1 MEFLGDAALDFSITK
16 HYFETSAQEKRDP
29 GKLTDLRSA
38 AVNNEHFAQVAV
50 RHKLYNHL
58 LHNSLP
64 LKIFIDQYVEHLKS
78 AVTDDEIC
86 YGWEGDNNPD
96 VCMNP

>member
-1 MEFLGDAALDFSITK
+1 LEFLGDAALDFSITK

-50 RHKLYNHL
+50 RHKLYNYL
-58 LHNSLP
+58 LHNSPP
-64 LKIFIDQYVEHLKS
+64 LKNFIDKYVEHLRC
-78 AVTDDEIC
+78 AVTDEESC
-86 YGWEGDNNPD
+86 YGWEGDNNPE

>member
-1 MEFLGDAALDFSITK
+1 LEFLGDAVLDFSITK

-50 RHKLYNHL
+50 RHKLYNYL
-58 LHNSLP
+58 LHNSLS
-64 LKIFIDQYVEHLKS
+64 LKKNIDKYVEDLRS
-78 AVTDDEIC
+78 AVTNDESC
-86 YGWEGDNNPD
+86 YGWEGDNNPA